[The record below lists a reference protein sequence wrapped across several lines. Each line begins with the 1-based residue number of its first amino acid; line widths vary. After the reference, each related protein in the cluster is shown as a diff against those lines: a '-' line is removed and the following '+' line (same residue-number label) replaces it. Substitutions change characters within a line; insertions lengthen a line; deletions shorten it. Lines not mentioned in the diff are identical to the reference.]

1 MKGGS
6 AFLERQEGIEMSE
19 MEYQL
24 KIERQFESFC
34 KTVIKNLSIDLKRKN
49 AERFDCEYHLE
60 DLPIYEQEKIE
71 FSSMLKNGESE
82 IYFADGMVFTKNEL
96 YRAIEMLPDNSI
108 NIIQLHYFGN
118 LTDSEIGELLK
129 LSRRTTTYRRNRALD
144 LIRKYLEGLKND
156 RE

>member
-1 MKGGS
+1 
-6 AFLERQEGIEMSE
+6 MSE

-34 KTVIKNLSIDLKRKN
+34 KTVIRNLSIDLKRKN
-49 AERFDCEYHLE
+49 AERFKCEYHLD

-71 FSSMLKNGESE
+71 FSSMPKNGESE
-82 IYFADGMVFTKNEL
+82 IYFVDGMVFTKNEL

-144 LIRKYLEGLKND
+144 LIRQYLEGLKND